1 MPSQSL
7 YDKAKN
13 WRDTQADIAKL
24 FQKYGIGDTQWSIS
38 DAQKKAALSFV
49 KDFKPKTKVDPVTY
63 KRVEVQPGSRMV
75 VRLTF
80 PIATE
85 GKDRNVAF
93 RVLYWYLKSK
103 LEALSFAFQDGT
115 ELLSWQQE
123 FFGHTM
129 IEDATGRP
137 ATAYEAFTSGNVQLA
152 PPSDVIALPGGKH

>member
-1 MPSQSL
+1 MPYENS
-7 YDKAKN
+7 KN

-24 FQKYGIGDTQWSIS
+24 FTKYKIGDTQWSVS

-49 KDFKPKTKVDPVTY
+49 KEFPA
-63 KRVEVQPGSRMV
+63 KRIKGVEIASAMRMV
-75 VRLTF
+75 VRITV
-80 PIATE
+80 PIAAE
-85 GKDRNVAF
+85 GRERNQAF

-137 ATAYEAFTSGNVQLA
+137 ATAFDAFASGNVQLA
-152 PPSDVIALPGGKH
+152 PPSDVIALSGGPR